1 LLCLLWRWEVSGTI
15 CPGWPLTVILRISA
29 SQVPRI
35 TDVSHGCLARQKVF
49 TVIIPMLELEP
60 PAFAFMEYILVGG
73 ESQAAFI
80 KTIGQREH

>member
-1 LLCLLWRWEVSGTI
+1 
-15 CPGWPLTVILRISA
+15 
-29 SQVPRI
+29 
-35 TDVSHGCLARQKVF
+35 
-49 TVIIPMLELEP
+49 MLELEP